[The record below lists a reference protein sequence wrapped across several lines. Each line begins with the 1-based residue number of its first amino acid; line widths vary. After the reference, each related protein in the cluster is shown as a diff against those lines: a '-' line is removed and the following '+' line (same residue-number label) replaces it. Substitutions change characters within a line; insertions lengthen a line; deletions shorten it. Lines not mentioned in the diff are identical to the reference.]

1 MRRAPKQ
8 RVATGLDVLL
18 ADASRIA
25 KLRGARVGVLANPT
39 SVTRTF
45 EHVVDAFVGEGI
57 RPTRL
62 FGPEHGVRGEAQD
75 MIAVDQQVD
84 PISGIETISL
94 YGHDV
99 GSLRPPQGSLDDLDV
114 LVVDLQDIGSR
125 YYTYVYTAMF
135 AAEAATRA
143 GVDVWVLDRPNPI
156 GGAIEGPPV
165 RDGFG
170 SFVGELPLPNRH
182 GLTLAEVLRFALRA
196 GHELRFDTIEV
207 EGWTRDVWFDEHDA
221 PWVLPS
227 PNMPTLDTAVVY
239 PGQCLLEGTNLSEGR
254 GTTRPF
260 ELFGAP
266 FVDAMRWK
274 HAFDALALPGVI
286 ARTISF
292 EPTFQK
298 WARTRCSGLQ
308 LHVTDRRVF
317 RPLATSAALVHTC
330 ASLFGDA
337 FDWRR
342 DAYEFVDD
350 VPAIDLL
357 FGDAWHRELIESG
370 GTVESLFD
378 ALRTP
383 DETMDA
389 VLAARSPT
397 YEPGAA

>member
-1 MRRAPKQ
+1 VPRHA
-8 RVATGLDVLL
+8 VATGLDRLL
-18 ADASRIA
+18 DDPSRLAS
-25 KLRGARVGVLANPT
+25 LRGARVGALANPT
-39 SVTRTF
+39 SVTRHF
-45 EHVVDAFVGEGI
+45 DHLVDVLVDAGV
-57 RPTRL
+57 RPQRL

-75 MIAVDQQVD
+75 MIAVDQPVD
-84 PISGIETISL
+84 PISGIETVSL

-99 GSLRPPQGSLDDLDV
+99 GSLRPPEGSLDDLDV
-114 LVVDLQDIGSR
+114 LVIDLQDIGSR

-143 GVDVWVLDRPNPI
+143 GVDVLVLDRPNPI

-165 RDGFG
+165 REGFG

-182 GLTLAEVLRFALRA
+182 GLTLAEVLRFALRT
-196 GHELRFDTIEV
+196 GHELRFDVIEV
-207 EGWTRDVWFDEHDA
+207 AGWDRTMWFDAHDA

-227 PNMPTLDTAVVY
+227 PNMPTLDTAIVY

-266 FVDAMRWK
+266 WVDAVRWK
-274 HAFDALALPGVI
+274 RAFDDVGLPGVI

-308 LHVTDRRVF
+308 LHVTDRDAF

-330 ASLFGDA
+330 ATLFGEG

-357 FGDAWHRELIESG
+357 FGHDTQRELIESG
-370 GTVESLFD
+370 ADVGALLESL
-378 ALRTP
+378 ATP
-383 DETMDA
+383 ADTRDA
-389 VLAARSPT
+389 VLAARLPA
-397 YEPGAA
+397 YDRVKA